1 MTWTTCGEGRRAGGD
16 GRYAEVCLTS
26 TRTADD
32 LAQATPTLCGPTC
45 VLHLALGG
53 ALAPRTAPS
62 LHGKALTRARV
73 EWITDH
79 MRRRVRQ
86 QLGVGP
92 GDVEELA
99 REFAAAWGGRL
110 ELWRVH
116 ALDYA
121 SAGTEA
127 AWLDVNV
134 GPFLRK
140 LEGLL
145 RRSPRGVACQY
156 VITDGRPTTAALA
169 AGVASSHWV
178 VARAVDASGDV
189 TFYDP
194 DLNLRHHLRRAS
206 GREFLAGHV
215 KGCSASV
222 ANGTFSIALDGE
234 RTRVVA
240 AGRDK
245 VHRPIRAGAPLF
257 QLDPS
262 AWPFDGRD
270 LTAQEAA
277 WWTSDFAVADARAGG
292 LARAGR
298 ATVVIEFGEH
308 DGSGSFAVVPVAEAL
323 DAAVAS
329 AGMLDPA
336 DSPPRRRA
344 LPPEGEHTDASP
356 LQRGSVVLFA
366 AGGGAREVT
375 TSPRSHRRLAGDPG

>member
-1 MTWTTCGEGRRAGGD
+1 MTWTTCGAERRAGGD
-16 GRYAEVCLTS
+16 GRHAEVCLTS

-32 LAQATPTLCGPTC
+32 LAQAAPTLGGPAC

-53 ALAPRTAPS
+53 ALAPRTAPT
-62 LHGKALTRARV
+62 LHGKPLTRAR
-73 EWITDH
+73 EAWITDL

-86 QLGVGP
+86 QPGVGP

-99 REFAAAWGGRL
+99 CEFAAAWDGRL
-110 ELWRVH
+110 ERWRVH

-127 AWLDVNV
+127 AWLDANV
-134 GPFLRK
+134 DPFLGK
-140 LEGLL
+140 LQGLL
-145 RRSPRGVACQY
+145 RRSPRGVACPY
-156 VITDGRPTTAALA
+156 VVTDGRPTTAALTA
-169 AGVASSHWV
+169 EVASSHWV
-178 VARAVDASGDV
+178 VARVVDASGDV

-222 ANGTFSIALDGE
+222 ASGAFSIGLDGE

-240 AGRDK
+240 AERDR

-277 WWTSDFAVADARAGG
+277 WWTSDFAVADARAAE
-292 LARAGR
+292 LARGGR
-298 ATVVIEFGEH
+298 ATVVIEFGER

-329 AGMLDPA
+329 AGMLDPEVG
-336 DSPPRRRA
+336 PPRRA
-344 LPPEGEHTDASP
+344 AAPAEGERVDAPP

-366 AGGGAREVT
+366 AGGGSREVT
-375 TSPRSHRRLAGDPG
+375 TAPRSHRRLAGDPG